1 MSRPQ
6 KLVSWKSVLAVFL
19 LAFALRWGM
28 GHWQQADQP
37 AEAPGLTQVPGDEEA
52 GPPQPKSAPSG
63 PDEAADEE
71 ENRSGPFVFENYPI
85 EVRPRPE
92 DEQVE
97 TTFTFV
103 NGSDKPVTVTNMEST
118 CSCLEAS
125 LDKATY
131 APGEKG
137 TGKAV
142 FKVSSFVG
150 RHEKTLHLQLDDP
163 AKPEQVVDFVLDV
176 PAVVVIEPNLLEW
189 TVGQEPTAK
198 EMTFKMVGEE
208 PLHITK
214 ITPTRENV
222 RYELKEITSGR
233 EYRLI
238 VTPTTTADITVG
250 AFKVETDSKIP
261 KYARQMAFFSI
272 VRPELAEKKR
282 VAASQHEGT
291 SGQDKPV
298 EAGASE
304 PVKP

>member
-1 MSRPQ
+1 MSRPAT
-6 KLVSWKSVLAVFL
+6 LVSWKSVLAVFL
-19 LAFALRWGM
+19 LVFALKWALA
-28 GHWQQADQP
+28 HQQA
-37 AEAPGLTQVPGDEEA
+37 APEVKGPKLTQVAGDEVDVPPSQKVAEA
-52 GPPQPKSAPSG
+52 SG
-63 PDEAADEE
+63 AKEDENEGQV
-71 ENRSGPFVFENYPI
+71 GPFVFDQDPV
-85 EVRPRPE
+85 EVKPRPE

-97 TTFTFV
+97 TTFTFI
-103 NGSDKPVTVTNMEST
+103 NKSDKAVTVTNLEST

-125 LDKATY
+125 LDKRTY
-131 APGEKG
+131 APGERG

-163 AKPEQVVDFVLDV
+163 ATPEQVVDFVLDV

-189 TVGQEPTAK
+189 TLGEEPTAK
-198 EMTFKMVGEE
+198 EMNFKMVGEQ

-222 RYELKEITSGR
+222 RYELKEITPGR
-233 EYRLI
+233 EYRLV

-272 VRPELAEKKR
+272 VRPELAEKKK
-282 VAASQHEGT
+282 AAAQA
-291 SGQDKPV
+291 KAP
-298 EAGASE
+298 
-304 PVKP
+304 